1 MPHLNALCHSVR
13 VVRDA
18 QVAVRAATAADEA
31 AIVRCVLSAYERY
44 VPLMDNKPAPMLA
57 DYGQLICDGLVQV
70 AEADAAIVG
79 VLVMW
84 AEPDH
89 FYVDSIAVDL
99 KMQGRGIA
107 AIFLELAEEA
117 AVASGRDEI
126 RLYTNEVMASNIDY
140 YLRRGFVETH
150 RSVDNGYRRV
160 YFTRK
165 LKMRDS

>member
-1 MPHLNALCHSVR
+1 MR
-13 VVRDA
+13 VIGDA

-31 AIVRCVLSAYERY
+31 AIVRCVISAYERY
-44 VPLMDNKPAPMLA
+44 VPLMDKKPAPILD

-79 VLVMW
+79 VIVMW

-89 FYVDSIAVDL
+89 FYVDSIAVDPQ
-99 KMQGRGIA
+99 MQGRGIGA
-107 AIFLELAEEA
+107 MLLELAEKA

-140 YLRRGFVETH
+140 YPRRGFIETH
-150 RSVDNGYRRV
+150 RSVDKGYRRV

-165 LKMRDS
+165 LKLRDS